1 MSTERAAAVTSFALR
16 HRAAVVVVWS
26 LVLLLGGAAAVAGL
40 GRLDQSFTASGGPG
54 HRANQAIQERYGNGA
69 AVAPLVAVVTW
80 PAGTDVRA
88 PATAARVASA
98 VGRAAGPGART
109 VSYAGT
115 GDEGFVGADGRTV
128 YALVYP
134 GAGKPDLAGLTAVEE
149 AAGTLRTGV
158 RSALPEARVEV
169 TGVLPLQHDSAVA
182 GPGAWALAA
191 KAACALGL
199 IALLVLAFRS
209 PVGALAPLLLAAVTS
224 VAALVLVEA
233 VAGFTEISFVVV
245 YLVPVTALVLA
256 VHRWAQPPGTTARSA
271 VAGGAVGAA
280 ACAVL
285 ALFPAAFLRSVGIAG
300 LAVCAVGT
308 VAALTLAPVLRSKTP
323 RIDAPRP
330 GRRSRAVP
338 AALGLTLLVLLTGAA
353 TQLRVGNPEARAL
366 VANGPARDGLD
377 LLAAAGVP
385 TGTLNPLEVLVPE
398 GVDAKAVAAR
408 AARVPGVLLAAAPA
422 DAGWHRAGSAVV
434 VVVPEEEPMTAAGAT
449 TVTALRSAL
458 AGAGPDGAGTGAGPD
473 GAGTGAGPDGA
484 GTGAGPDGAGTG
496 AGPGGTGAGAGPGG
510 TGTAA
515 GLGTAGT
522 GAGGP
527 VLVGGSGV
535 VDRDLVDGVYGLLPY
550 AVPAAALAAFGVL
563 VAFTAAGAA
572 ARAAAGALL
581 AATASA
587 GALTVLWQWGPA
599 DTGAVTGWVP
609 LVVGVF
615 AFCVSVDRAVAS
627 TAGGPPWAG
636 PVAAGAGALAVL
648 AVGIGPQVELALLVS
663 GFAMAA
669 TLDALA
675 GRRLTVPGSGPTSG
689 PAAVP
694 RSSPQLV

>member
-1 MSTERAAAVTSFALR
+1 MSTERASAVTAFALR
-16 HRAAVVVVWS
+16 HRVAVIVVWS

-54 HRANQAIQERYGNGA
+54 HRANQAVQERYGNGA
-69 AVAPLVAVVTW
+69 AVAPLVAVVVW

-158 RSALPEARVEV
+158 RSTLPEARVEV

-199 IALLVLAFRS
+199 VALLVLAFRS
-209 PVGALAPLLLAAVTS
+209 PGGALAPLLLAAATS
-224 VAALVLVEA
+224 VGALVLVEA

-256 VHRWAQPPGTTARSA
+256 VHRWAQPPGTAARSA
-271 VAGGAVGAA
+271 VAGGAAGAA

-285 ALFPAAFLRSVGIAG
+285 ALFPAAFLRSVGTAG

-308 VAALTLAPVLRSKTP
+308 AATLTLAPVLRSKTR
-323 RIDAPRP
+323 RIDASRP

-338 AALGLTLLVLLTGAA
+338 ATLGLTLLVLLTGAA

-366 VANGPARDGLD
+366 VASGPARDGLD

-385 TGTLNPLEVLVPE
+385 TGALNPLEVLVPE
-398 GVDAKAVAAR
+398 GMDAEAVAAR
-408 AARVPGVLLAAAPA
+408 AARVPGVLLAAAPT
-422 DAGWHRAGSAVV
+422 DAGWRRAGSAVV

-449 TVTALRSAL
+449 TVTALRATLAGAGRGGAGTGPDGSPGTGAG
-458 AGAGPDGAGTGAGPD
+458 AGAGPDGAG
-473 GAGTGAGPDGA
+473 
-484 GTGAGPDGAGTG
+484 
-496 AGPGGTGAGAGPGG
+496 AGADR
-510 TGTAA
+510 
-515 GLGTAGT
+515 
-522 GAGGP
+522 P

-572 ARAAAGALL
+572 ARAVAGALL

-615 AFCVSVDRAVAS
+615 AFCVSLDRAVAS
-627 TAGGPPWAG
+627 AAGGPPWAG

-663 GFAMAA
+663 GFAMAG
-669 TLDALA
+669 TLDALG
-675 GRRLTVPGSGPTSG
+675 GRRLTARGPGPTGG
-689 PAAVP
+689 PAVVP
-694 RSSPQLV
+694 RSSSQLV

>member
-1 MSTERAAAVTSFALR
+1 MSTERFRAVEEFALR
-16 HRAAVVVVWS
+16 HRVAMVVVWS

-54 HRANQAIQERYGNGA
+54 HRANQAVQERYGNGA
-69 AVAPLVAVVTW
+69 AVAPLVAVATW
-80 PAGTDVRA
+80 PTAADVRA
-88 PATAARVASA
+88 PGTAGRFASA
-98 VGRAAGPGART
+98 VGRVAGPGART

-115 GDEGFVGADGRTV
+115 GDEGFLGADGRTV

-149 AAGTLRTGV
+149 AAGTLRAGL
-158 RSALPEARVEV
+158 RSALPEARVDV
-169 TGVLPLQHDSAVA
+169 TGVLPLTHDSAVA
-182 GPGAWALAA
+182 GPGSLALAA

-199 IALLVLAFRS
+199 LVLLVLAFRS
-209 PVGALAPLLLAAVTS
+209 PVGALAPLLLAGVTS
-224 VAALVLVEA
+224 VGALVLVEA
-233 VAGFTEISFVVV
+233 VAGFTEISFIVV

-256 VHRWAQPPGTTARSA
+256 VHRWAQPPGPAARSG
-271 VAGGAVGAA
+271 VAGGAAGAA
-280 ACAVL
+280 ACAAL

-308 VAALTLAPVLRSKTP
+308 AASLTLTPVLRSAL
-323 RIDAPRP
+323 RRGGAARP
-330 GRRSRAVP
+330 AAVRVGWRPSAVP
-338 AALGLTLLVLLTGAA
+338 AALGLALLVVLAGAA

-366 VANGPARDGLD
+366 VASGPAWDGLD
-377 LLAAAGVP
+377 RLTAAGVP
-385 TGTLNPLEVLVPE
+385 TGALNPLEILVPG
-398 GVDAKAVAAR
+398 GVDARAVAAR
-408 AARVPGVLLAAAPA
+408 AARVPGVLLAAAPTA
-422 DAGWHRAGSAVV
+422 PDWRRAGSALV
-434 VVVPEEEPMTAAGAT
+434 VVVPEEEPMTAAGAA

-458 AGAGPDGAGTGAGPD
+458 AGPDDTGSDAGHDGARADAGHDGTDA
-473 GAGTGAGPDGA
+473 
-484 GTGAGPDGAGTG
+484 
-496 AGPGGTGAGAGPGG
+496 
-510 TGTAA
+510 
-515 GLGTAGT
+515 
-522 GAGGP
+522 P

-563 VAFTAAGAA
+563 AAFTAAGAA
-572 ARAAAGALL
+572 ARAVAGGLL
-581 AATASA
+581 AAAASA

-599 DTGAVTGWVP
+599 GTGAVTGWVP

-615 AFCVSVDRAVAS
+615 AFCVSLERAVAS
-627 TAGGPPWAG
+627 ASGGPPWAG

-675 GRRLTVPGSGPTSG
+675 GRRLAVPPSGPV
-689 PAAVP
+689 AVL
-694 RSSPQLV
+694 RSSPRLV